1 MQVMW
6 RNSITFRLA
15 LLFALTSTLIQLAV
29 SAVIGYR
36 VDAHFREL
44 DSLSLA
50 HKTAL
55 ARNAVSA
62 VRDKAGL
69 DELPRHLGAALI
81 GHPGLSVAVIAPDGE
96 ILFSTPE
103 SAFPPELIDGRRAT
117 ESTKTVD
124 WTRAGR
130 YFRGYSTQTSA
141 GIADLPPL
149 TVAVA
154 LDIGEHAHFMSTF
167 REILWYS
174 AAASILLT
182 GFLGWFVARR
192 GLAPVRAIAG
202 AAKAI
207 SAKRLRD
214 RLPLDEVPTE
224 LQDLASSFNDM
235 LARLDDSFQRLS
247 EYSADLAHELR
258 TPISSL
264 TTQTQV
270 ALTRARTADEYREIL
285 YSNLEEYE
293 RLARMI
299 SDMLFVAKA
308 DNRLIALHREQVS
321 LGAEIDDLIDFYH
334 ALAEDKGVTIARAG
348 DGRISGDRLM
358 LRRAISNLLSN
369 AMRHVPDGGRIVIS
383 VDPESSGGARIAVE
397 NSGQD
402 IPPEHL
408 PRLFDRFYRAD
419 SSRLRDSAGAGL
431 GLAIAK
437 SIVDAHGGE
446 LAVSSANG
454 LTRFAITLPPA

>member
-1 MQVMW
+1 MW
-6 RNSITFRLA
+6 RNSITLRLV
-15 LLFALTSTLIQLAV
+15 LFFVLTSTLIQFAL
-29 SAVIGYR
+29 SAVMGYR
-36 VDAHFREL
+36 VAAHFREL

-50 HKTAL
+50 HTAEL
-55 ARNAVSA
+55 AQQTVSA

-69 DELPRHLGAALI
+69 DELPRRLGAALI
-81 GHPGLSVAVIAPDGE
+81 GHPGVSVAVIAPDGD

-103 SAFPPELIDGRRAT
+103 SAFPRDLIDARRAT
-117 ESTKTVD
+117 ESMKAVD
-124 WTRAGR
+124 WARAGR
-130 YFRGYSTQTSA
+130 YFRGYSTQAST

-167 REILWYS
+167 RQMLWYS
-174 AAASILLT
+174 AAASILLA
-182 GFLGWFVARR
+182 GFLGWVVARR

-202 AAKAI
+202 AAKGI
-207 SAKRLRD
+207 SAKRLGD
-214 RLPLDEVPTE
+214 RLLLDEVPTE

-293 RLARMI
+293 RLTRMT
-299 SDMLFVAKA
+299 SDMLFIAKA
-308 DNRLIALHREQVS
+308 DNRLIAQRREQVS

-334 ALAEDKGVTIARAG
+334 ALAEDKGVSIARTG
-348 DGRISGDRLM
+348 DDRISGDRLM

-369 AMRHVPDGGRIVIS
+369 AMRHVTDGGRIVIS
-383 VDPESSGGARIAVE
+383 VDPENSGGARIAVE
-397 NSGQD
+397 NTGKD

-408 PRLFDRFYRAD
+408 PRLFDRFHRVD
-419 SSRLRDSAGAGL
+419 SSRLRNGGGAGAGL

-437 SIVDAHGGE
+437 SIVAAHGGE
-446 LAVSSANG
+446 LTVSSANG
-454 LTRFAITLPPA
+454 LTKFIITLPPA

>member
-1 MQVMW
+1 MW

-29 SAVIGYR
+29 SAVIGYQ

-44 DSLSLA
+44 DSHSLA
-50 HKTAL
+50 AKMAL
-55 ARNAVSA
+55 AQNTVSA

-69 DELPRHLGAALI
+69 DELPRHVGAAFI
-81 GHPGLSVAVIAPDGE
+81 GHPGLSVAVIAPNGE

-103 SAFPPELIDGRRAT
+103 SAFPPGLIDAWRQT
-117 ESTKTVD
+117 ESTKPVD
-124 WTRAGR
+124 WTRGGR
-130 YFRGYSTQTSA
+130 YFRGYSTQAST

-202 AAKAI
+202 AAKGI

-264 TTQTQV
+264 TMQTQV

-293 RLARMI
+293 RLTRMI
-299 SDMLFVAKA
+299 SDMLFIAKA
-308 DNRLIALHREQVS
+308 DNRLIAPHREQVS
-321 LGAEIDDLIDFYH
+321 LGAEVDDLIDFYH

-358 LRRAISNLLSN
+358 LRRAIGNLLSN

-397 NSGQD
+397 NSGED

-419 SSRLRDSAGAGL
+419 SSRLRNGAGAGL

-437 SIVDAHGGE
+437 SIVAAHGGE
-446 LAVSSANG
+446 LAANSANG
-454 LTRFAITLPPA
+454 LTRFTITLPPA

>member
-1 MQVMW
+1 MW
-6 RNSITFRLA
+6 RNSITFRLV

-29 SAVIGYR
+29 SALIGYR

-50 HKTAL
+50 HKMTLAQHAL
-55 ARNAVSA
+55 AA

-69 DELPRHLGAALI
+69 DELPRHLGAAFV

-103 SAFPPELIDGRRAT
+103 SAFPPELIDARRES
-117 ESTKTVD
+117 ESTKPVD

-130 YFRGYSTQTSA
+130 YFRGYSTQAST
-141 GIADLPPL
+141 GIAGLPPL
-149 TVAVA
+149 TLAVA

-167 REILWYS
+167 RQILWYS
-174 AAASILLT
+174 AAAGILLT

-192 GLAPVRAIAG
+192 GLAPVRVIARV
-202 AAKAI
+202 AKGI

-224 LQDLASSFNDM
+224 LRDLASSFNDM

-258 TPISSL
+258 TPVSSL
-264 TTQTQV
+264 TMQTQV

-293 RLARMI
+293 RLTRMI
-299 SDMLFVAKA
+299 SDMLFIAKA
-308 DNRLIALHREQVS
+308 DNRLIAPQREQVL

-334 ALAEDKGVTIARAG
+334 ALAEHKGVTIARAG

-383 VDPESSGGARIAVE
+383 VEPEGAAGARIAVE
-397 NSGQD
+397 NTGED

-419 SSRLRDSAGAGL
+419 SSRLRNGAGAGL

-437 SIVDAHGGE
+437 SIVAAHGGE
-446 LAVSSANG
+446 LTVSSANG
-454 LTRFAITLPPA
+454 LTRFTITLPPA

>member
-1 MQVMW
+1 MW
-6 RNSITFRLA
+6 RNSITFRLV
-15 LLFALTSTLIQLAV
+15 LFFALTSTLIQLAV

-50 HKTAL
+50 GKSAL
-55 ARNAVSA
+55 VRNAVSS

-69 DELPRHLGAALI
+69 DELPRHLGAMLI
-81 GHPGLSVAVIAPDGE
+81 GHPGVSVAVIAPDGE

-103 SAFPPELIDGRRAT
+103 FAFPPGLIDARRET
-117 ESTKTVD
+117 ESTKPLD
-124 WTRAGR
+124 WARGGR
-130 YFRGYSTQTSA
+130 YFRGSSAQAST

-167 REILWYS
+167 RQMLWYS
-174 AAASILLT
+174 AAAGILLT

-192 GLAPVRAIAG
+192 GLAPVRVIAG
-202 AAKAI
+202 VAKGI

-293 RLARMI
+293 RLTRMI
-299 SDMLFVAKA
+299 SDMLFIAKA
-308 DNRLIALHREQVS
+308 DNRLIAPHREQVS

-334 ALAEDKGVTIARAG
+334 ALAEDKGVSIARSG

-369 AMRHVPDGGRIVIS
+369 AMRHVPEGGRIVIS
-383 VDPESSGGARIAVE
+383 VDPEGAGGARIAVE
-397 NSGQD
+397 NTGED

-419 SSRLRDSAGAGL
+419 SSRLRNGAGAGL

>member
-1 MQVMW
+1 MW
-6 RNSITFRLA
+6 RNSITFRLV
-15 LLFALTSTLIQLAV
+15 LFFVLTSTLIQCAL
-29 SAVIGYR
+29 SAVMGYR
-36 VDAHFREL
+36 VAAHFREL

-50 HKTAL
+50 HMAAL
-55 ARNAVSA
+55 AQQTVSA

-69 DELPRHLGAALI
+69 DELPRRLGAALI
-81 GHPGLSVAVIAPDGE
+81 GYPRASVAVIAPDGD

-103 SAFPPELIDGRRAT
+103 SAFPPDLIDARRAID
-117 ESTKTVD
+117 STTPVD
-124 WTRAGR
+124 WARAGS
-130 YFRGYSTQTSA
+130 YFRGYSTRAST
-141 GIADLPPL
+141 GIADLPPF

-167 REILWYS
+167 REVLWYS
-174 AAASILLT
+174 VAVGILLT
-182 GFLGWFVARR
+182 GLLGWFVARR

-207 SAKRLRD
+207 SVKRLRV
-214 RLPLDEVPTE
+214 RLPLGEVPTE
-224 LQDLASSFNDM
+224 LQDLARSFNDM

-293 RLARMI
+293 RLTRMI
-299 SDMLFVAKA
+299 SDMLFIAKA
-308 DNRLIALHREQVS
+308 DNRLIAPRRELVS
-321 LGAEIDDLIDFYH
+321 LGAEIDDLIDFYQ
-334 ALAEDKGVTIARAG
+334 ALAEDKGVSIARSG

-358 LRRAISNLLSN
+358 LRRAIGNLLSN

-383 VDPESSGGARIAVE
+383 VDPQGAGGARIAVE
-397 NSGQD
+397 NSGED

-408 PRLFDRFYRAD
+408 PRLFDRFYRVD
-419 SSRLRDSAGAGL
+419 SSRLRNGDGAGL

-454 LTRFAITLPPA
+454 LTRFVITLPPA

>member
-1 MQVMW
+1 MW
-6 RNSITFRLA
+6 RNSITLRLV
-15 LLFALTSTLIQLAV
+15 LFFVLTSTLIQFAL
-29 SAVIGYR
+29 SAVMGYR
-36 VDAHFREL
+36 VAAHFREL

-50 HKTAL
+50 HTAEL
-55 ARNAVSA
+55 AQQTVSA

-69 DELPRHLGAALI
+69 DELPRRLGAALI
-81 GHPGLSVAVIAPDGE
+81 GHPGVSVAVIAPDGD

-103 SAFPPELIDGRRAT
+103 SAFPRDLIDARRAT
-117 ESTKTVD
+117 ESMKAVD
-124 WTRAGR
+124 WARAGR
-130 YFRGYSTQTSA
+130 YFRGYSTQAST

-167 REILWYS
+167 RQMLWYS
-174 AAASILLT
+174 AAASILLA
-182 GFLGWFVARR
+182 GFLGWVVARR

-202 AAKAI
+202 AAKGI
-207 SAKRLRD
+207 SAKRLGD
-214 RLPLDEVPTE
+214 RLLLDEVPTE

-293 RLARMI
+293 RLTRMT
-299 SDMLFVAKA
+299 SDMLFIAKA
-308 DNRLIALHREQVS
+308 DNRLIAQRREQVS

-334 ALAEDKGVTIARAG
+334 ALAEDKGVSIARTG
-348 DGRISGDRLM
+348 DDRISGDRLM

-369 AMRHVPDGGRIVIS
+369 AMRHVTDGGRIVIS
-383 VDPESSGGARIAVE
+383 VDPENSGGARIAVE
-397 NSGQD
+397 NTGKD

-408 PRLFDRFYRAD
+408 PRLFDRFHRVD
-419 SSRLRDSAGAGL
+419 SSRLRNGGGAGAGL

-437 SIVDAHGGE
+437 SIVAAHGGE
-446 LAVSSANG
+446 LTVSSANG
-454 LTRFAITLPPA
+454 LTRFTIALPPA